1 MANTQWPDVAVLIPT
16 YNRAQIVRR
25 TVELLIANLLYNGRL
40 FICVGCDG
48 DDDTPDI
55 LRDLGYVSR
64 GPAGATSLPNVII
77 YDNPSGGIGSNLN
90 RLVRAAQ
97 SHRIEFFIGMDDDH
111 HLIAPLCL
119 DDHVRKLMSDKSAGW
134 IHLLMEA
141 KGDEHY
147 DKYKFTASLDQDH
160 YWRIHWDSAEHFIMS
175 FRPHVFHQRW
185 LDAMGFLPER
195 LRTGETE
202 YTYAA
207 HCKNRGGLGV
217 GVDALVP
224 LRAYGAETWHHNNG
238 GNSWN
243 QRGL

>member
-1 MANTQWPDVAVLIPT
+1 MAQTQWPDVAVLIPT

-25 TVELLIANLLYNGRL
+25 TVELLITNLHYSGRVSV
-40 FICVGCDG
+40 CVGCDG
-48 DDDTPDI
+48 DDDTSDV
-55 LRDLGYVSR
+55 LAELNDE
-64 GPAGATSLPNVII
+64 PARRPVVIFGT
-77 YDNPSGGIGSNLN
+77 PSGGIGSNLN
-90 RLVRAAQ
+90 RLIRAAQ
-97 SHRIEFFIGMDDDH
+97 ASRIEFFIGMDDDH

-119 DDHVRKLMSDKSAGW
+119 DDHVRKLMSDMSAGW

>member
-1 MANTQWPDVAVLIPT
+1 MSNWPDVAVLIPT
-16 YNRAQIVRR
+16 YNRAQIVKR
-25 TVELLIANLLYNGRL
+25 TVELLITNLRYSGRL
-40 FICVGCDG
+40 HVAIGCDG
-48 DDDTPDI
+48 DDNTADVMHD
-55 LRDLGYVSR
+55 LRFNARAPIHVL
-64 GPAGATSLPNVII
+64 
-77 YDNPSGGIGSNLN
+77 DNPSGGIGANLN
-90 RLVRAAQ
+90 RLIRAAQ
-97 SHRIEFFIGMDDDH
+97 SHRIEYFIGMDDDH

-119 DDHVRKLMSDKSAGW
+119 DNHVRKLMTDASAGW

-141 KGDEHY
+141 RGDEHY

-175 FRPHVFHQRW
+175 FRPHLFHQRW

-207 HCKNRGGLGV
+207 HCKMRGGLDV

-224 LRAYGAETWHHNNG
+224 LIAHGAETWHHNNG